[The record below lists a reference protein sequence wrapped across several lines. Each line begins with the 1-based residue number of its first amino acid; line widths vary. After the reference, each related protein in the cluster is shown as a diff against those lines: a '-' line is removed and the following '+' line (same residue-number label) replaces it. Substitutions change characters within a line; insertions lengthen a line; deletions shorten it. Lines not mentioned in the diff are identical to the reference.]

1 MEENYGLEN
10 QPAPAGSEVTEFC
23 SNELTR
29 SNSDLPTLIAD
40 KYEDILRGSE
50 NATPLERG
58 LDDENKGDS
67 CSAKGRNNDFLMDN
81 CKAWTNEKHNLY
93 LKNLEVSFVKQLN
106 QSMDFLAQCTEQN
119 KSENRVSQK
128 QSSSVH
134 NASEQFSILWHGCC
148 QKINYERGQP
158 LLHTSTDS
166 HDTLKSPW
174 IYCSRQMRK
183 QCPLPSA
190 DIQESLKLQN
200 ADKHTIRKRVSSQG
214 LATYSQRLLAS
225 NLYRGDSLEFLTEGT
240 GQNFVD
246 EGCQNNHP
254 NISSQAKRLKRAL
267 VDSSDHDQIVPCGK
281 CLTVD
286 NSAVDSSTLEG
297 EELAHCQGVLEN
309 LESFVCPPT

>member
-1 MEENYGLEN
+1 MEGNYGLEN

-23 SNELTR
+23 ANELTR

-40 KYEDILRGSE
+40 KYADILRGSA
-50 NATPLERG
+50 NATPLDRG

-67 CSAKGRNNDFLMDN
+67 SSAKGRKNDFLMDN
-81 CKAWTNEKHNLY
+81 CKAWTNEKHSLY
-93 LKNLEVSFVKQLN
+93 LNHLEVSFVKQLN
-106 QSMDFLAQCTEQN
+106 QSMGCI
-119 KSENRVSQK
+119 SQK
-128 QSSSVH
+128 RPSSVH
-134 NASEQFSILWHGCC
+134 NASEQFSILWRDCW

-174 IYCSRQMRK
+174 IYGSRQTRK

-200 ADKHTIRKRVSSQG
+200 ADKHTTRKRVSSQG
-214 LATYSQRLLAS
+214 LATYSQQLLAS
-225 NLYRGDSLEFLTEGT
+225 NLYHGDSLEFLTEGT

-246 EGCQNNHP
+246 EGGQNNHP

-267 VDSSDHDQIVPCGK
+267 VDSSDHDQIVPLWEMSYSRQFSC
-281 CLTVD
+281 
-286 NSAVDSSTLEG
+286 
-297 EELAHCQGVLEN
+297 
-309 LESFVCPPT
+309 